1 MTVCH
6 TCHVGEKNDA
16 LNDINKEMIFAGG
29 QLQKRIHFFFK
40 LLMSFFICIC
50 FFFIPFLL
58 CFYQLLFS
66 LLCSLFL
73 LNTDSFYQGPVMIE
87 T

>member
-1 MTVCH
+1 M
-6 TCHVGEKNDA
+6 GEKNDA
-16 LNDINKEMIFAGG
+16 LYDINKEIIFAGG
-29 QLQKRIHFFFK
+29 QLQKRINFFFLIVDVFFHSY
-40 LLMSFFICIC
+40 LL
-50 FFFIPFLL
+50 FFIPFLL

-66 LLCSLFL
+66 LLCALFL